1 MRELRRA
8 QAWGP
13 VGERTEKA
21 ATEEMQSGGGRRR
34 SLGAKLGGGEK
45 E

>member
-1 MRELRRA
+1 MRRA

-21 ATEEMQSGGGRRR
+21 ATEEMQLGGGRGR
-34 SLGAKLGGGEK
+34 SLGAKLGGRE
-45 E
+45 EE